1 MALLKWKWPKLLRLI
16 LFIFFPTVVF
26 GYCKNIQLIAVFFK
40 TFLAE
45 EAKIV
50 SCAGDFF
57 SPKMEEG
64 RKERGTYIALRGWR
78 QEKKAFFFFFLR
90 FELETSQA
98 MMEYAERAI
107 FPFLP
112 FFFLE
117 FMGETPREKRGKS
130 WLTPLPPKKGEKTFG
145 NHVYS
150 T

>member
-1 MALLKWKWPKLLRLI
+1 M
-16 LFIFFPTVVF
+16 
-26 GYCKNIQLIAVFFK
+26 FFK

-57 SPKMEEG
+57 AQRW
-64 RKERGTYIALRGWR
+64 RKEEKKEEPISPFAVGAKK
-78 QEKKAFFFFFLR
+78 KKAFFFFFLR

-112 FFFLE
+112 FFE
-117 FMGETPREKRGKS
+117 FMGETRREKRGKS
-130 WLTPLPPKKGEKTFG
+130 
-145 NHVYS
+145 
-150 T
+150 